1 MKSQDDPEWELV
13 DSLPNERKRSR
24 SSRPARIKI
33 PKKYLI
39 GVGALVGIMIV
50 FPPAMRLFINLLRN
64 VVAYWWLAAIAIGY
78 WLVKRR
84 IRR

>member
-24 SSRPARIKI
+24 PPKPGRVRI

-39 GVGALVGIMIV
+39 GVGVAVGIIIV
-50 FPPAMRLFINLLRN
+50 FPPAMRLVVNLLRN

-84 IRR
+84 LRR